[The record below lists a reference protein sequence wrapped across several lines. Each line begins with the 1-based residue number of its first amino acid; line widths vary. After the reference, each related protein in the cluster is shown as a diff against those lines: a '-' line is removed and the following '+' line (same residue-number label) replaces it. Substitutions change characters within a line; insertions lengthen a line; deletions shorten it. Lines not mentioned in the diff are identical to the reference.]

1 VFLGRETTPERV
13 NSLFADGPCNDEM
26 QAQADRDT
34 VSSNIFGL
42 EVEQVPMLVAARL
55 LGLRVR
61 ISPEAWMSVCCECV
75 VR

>member
-1 VFLGRETTPERV
+1 VFLERETTPEQV

-42 EVEQVPMLVAARL
+42 EVEEVPMPGAARL
-55 LGLRVR
+55 LGLQVR
-61 ISPEAWMSVCCECV
+61 IPPEPWMSVA
-75 VR
+75 